1 MSLLDLISE
10 LRTKEAKPEKAA
22 KAMKVFALIC
32 AIGGVW
38 NYVIPIIAPFN
49 KTPIRIEPDF
59 PIIALITGMLL
70 AGLFFLAA
78 RGIADR
84 AEWGKRLGQLA
95 VVLLVAT
102 IVAGSLVLYS
112 GFPSNIPMP
121 PAPVMVIFS
130 LIFVAQFVV
139 PAFFGIQYLGRLP
152 VDENSYVRPAIR
164 PGIEMRAP
172 ATNNERGKSPVENS
186 YKESPFPFGVVGTF
200 VIFLGIMMFSMFFV
214 MEHTAPAAAAFMFPL
229 MFVVIFVGPAWFNRL
244 PSSFEQARTVAASY
258 TGGGSM
264 LMFNGSWPFFRLLV
278 YDDGVEIRV
287 MFHRFFIPYDKMED
301 LPDKIKFFSFGVLFK
316 SDLPGVPSSIR
327 FHGRSSKKI
336 LEFVNERRKMI
347 LAMNAGTGAHENMTC
362 VRQ

>member
-1 MSLLDLISE
+1 MSFLDLISE

-22 KAMKVFALIC
+22 KAMKVLALIC
-32 AIGGVW
+32 AIGGIW
-38 NYVIPIIAPFN
+38 NYAIPIIAPFN
-49 KTPIRIEPDF
+49 KTPIRIDPAF
-59 PIIALITGMLL
+59 PIIALMAGMLL
-70 AGLFFLAA
+70 AGLFLLAS

-95 VVLLVAT
+95 VVLLVAM
-102 IVAGSLVLYS
+102 IVAGCLVLYS
-112 GFPSNIPMP
+112 GFSPNIPVP
-121 PAPVMVIFS
+121 PAPVTAVFS

-152 VDENSYVRPAIR
+152 VDENRYVRPAIR
-164 PGIEMRAP
+164 PGIETRVP
-172 ATNNERGKSPVENS
+172 AAHIERGKSPVVNS
-186 YKESPFPFGVVGTF
+186 YKESPVRFGVVGTF

-214 MEHTAPAAAAFMFPL
+214 MEHIAPAAAVFMFPL

-244 PSSFEQARTVAASY
+244 PSSFEQTRTVAASY

-264 LMFNGSWPFFRLLV
+264 FMFNGSWPFFRLLV

-301 LPDKIKFFSFGVLFK
+301 LPDKIKFFSLGGVLFK
-316 SDLPGVPSSIR
+316 SDLPGVPSRIR

-336 LEFVNERRKMI
+336 LEFVNERRKKI
-347 LAMNAGTGAHENMTC
+347 LAMNAETG
-362 VRQ
+362 